1 MLIMKEKS
9 FFPRLTMTR
18 RMSKRHSQRLWARM
32 LTFVL
37 LLIGSVSLQAQSP
50 VAYEFPYDDDVV
62 FFYGRSMTMVLNII
76 ENGELLTD
84 VTVAVYSDD
93 EIRGIGKDSEKKP
106 GNVYITVWGKKSV
119 PLFFK
124 IYVNGH
130 LVEVAPKGLT
140 YKTDT
145 DFGITDD
152 PKVIDITGLSKSIDL
167 LDQGDNT
174 QALEDNH
181 AYLADV
187 TLKDRTLYKDGD
199 WNTLCLPFAVSKEAL
214 ADEKHP
220 FHGATI
226 MELDTEGTYKDNE
239 KTGYDE
245 DKETLY
251 LYFKEVSS
259 IAAGVPYLIK
269 WAKADDYDSADPA
282 TRDLVSPVLKG
293 VTIDQ
298 SDDAKAS
305 MTTTSKDGNV
315 SFVGTNAPTDVAAG
329 EQSMLFM
336 GSGNSLYKQHVDKG
350 GVFRSQRAY
359 FQLNGNAAHARMVV
373 MNLDENETTD
383 IISMEDVRSKTSD
396 VWYTL
401 SGVKLNGKPNTKG
414 VYINNGKKVYI
425 K

>member
-1 MLIMKEKS
+1 
-9 FFPRLTMTR
+9 
-18 RMSKRHSQRLWARM
+18 M

-37 LLIGSVSLQAQSP
+37 LLIGSVSMQAQVP
-50 VAYEFPYDDDVV
+50 YEFPTFSIKKFESYMAPAVKV
-62 FFYGRSMTMVLNII
+62 I
-76 ENGELLTD
+76 ENGEVVTD
-84 VTVAVYSDD
+84 VIVAVYLGNQ
-93 EIRGIGKDSEKKP
+93 IRGIAQPFPEEDVCYPSVYGLYEEEDEK
-106 GNVYITVWGKKSV
+106 
-119 PLFFK
+119 LHFK
-124 IYVNGH
+124 IYANGH
-130 LVEVAPKGLT
+130 LVEVAPDDFILEL
-140 YKTDT
+140 DT
-145 DFGITDD
+145 DYGTPKN
-152 PKVIDITGLSKSIDL
+152 PKVIDITDISKTIDL
-167 LDQGDNT
+167 LDQDDNT
-174 QALEDNH
+174 QTLEKNH

-359 FQLNGNAAHARMVV
+359 FQLNGNAANARMVV

-401 SGVKLNGKPNTKG
+401 SGVKLNCKPNTKG

>member
-1 MLIMKEKS
+1 M
-9 FFPRLTMTR
+9 
-18 RMSKRHSQRLWARM
+18 
-32 LTFVL
+32 
-37 LLIGSVSLQAQSP
+37 QAQVP
-50 VAYEFPYDDDVV
+50 YEFPYDEDDMDYYYNMNMVV
-62 FFYGRSMTMVLNII
+62 KVIQ
-76 ENGELLTD
+76 NGEVVTD
-84 VTVAVYSDD
+84 VAVAAYSGD
-93 EIRGIGKDSEKKP
+93 EIRGMEQSFDQTGT
-106 GNVYITVWGKKSV
+106 VYLTVYADESGES
-119 PLFFK
+119 LYFK
-124 IYVNGH
+124 IYANGH
-130 LVEVAPKGLT
+130 LVEVAPDGLVFKGNNIIGSPKNPYLV
-140 YKTDT
+140 D
-145 DFGITDD
+145 ITD
-152 PKVIDITGLSKSIDL
+152 VSKSIDL
-167 LDQGDNT
+167 LDQDDNT
-174 QALEDNH
+174 QMLADNH

-269 WAKADDYDSADPA
+269 WAKADDYDTADPA

-359 FQLNGNAAHARMVV
+359 FQLNGNAANARMVV